1 MAKQQTPWHE
11 VRRSPLHG
19 NGVFALR
26 DIAAGTHILPYT
38 GARIT
43 PEEADARHPTNPDD
57 PFHTFFF
64 ALSGGMVIDGGK
76 KGNDARWINHSCEP
90 NCEAQENA
98 DGTRVTIVAL
108 RDIAAGEELFYDYGL
123 VIDDDVTDQMKL
135 DYRCLC
141 GSASCRGTML
151 ALPDE
156 SEAPAEP
163 AEDDAGTDAADA
175 LAKKL
180 KRLRQKHEKLKK
192 RVRKLEKKTD
202 LLLQL
207 LADAEA

>member
-1 MAKQQTPWHE
+1 MAKQHASWHE
-11 VRRSPLHG
+11 VRRSALHG

-26 DIAAGTHILPYT
+26 DIPAGTRILPYT
-38 GARIT
+38 GARIS

-64 ALSGGMVIDGGK
+64 ALSCGKVIDGGK

-90 NCEAQENA
+90 NCETEEST
-98 DGTRVTIVAL
+98 DGKRVTIVAR

-123 VIDDDVTDQMKL
+123 VIDDDITEQMKL

-151 ALPDE
+151 ALT
-156 SEAPAEP
+156 
-163 AEDDAGTDAADA
+163 DDKQQTTDDGNSSQQ
-175 LAKKL
+175 L
-180 KRLRQKHEKLKK
+180 KRLRKKQKKLNQ
-192 RVRKLEKKTD
+192 RVRKLEKKVSR
-202 LLLQL
+202 LLQL
-207 LADAEA
+207 LAEPAL